1 MPNNVSSLLIKKN
14 LVDIQSSLQGHGL
27 KKTLG
32 PFQLIL
38 IGLGC
43 IIGAGV
49 YVMTGTAAAQY
60 AGPAIIL
67 SFVLAGLACG
77 FTALCYAELSSVIPV
92 SGASY
97 SYAYT
102 SLGEA
107 FAWTLGWMLML
118 EFWLAGSALAAG
130 AAGYFT
136 SLLSDFGVHIPKSFS
151 TTWIQQQIGE
161 QGTHFEFSGG
171 VNLIAVA
178 TVVLVTLVLVRG
190 VSHSA
195 AANTVMVI
203 IKIGVLVGFVV
214 VGWSHVD
221 TDNWLPLIPE
231 NEGGFTYG
239 VPGIFRAASILFFSY
254 LGFEA
259 VATAALEAKKPQRDI
274 PIGIMGAML
283 VSTLVY
289 IAVALVMTG
298 LVPFKSLGVPDPIAI
313 AVDVIQQPLL
323 TVIIKI
329 GALTGLV
336 SVLLVNTYAHSRVCY
351 SMSHDGLLP
360 KIFSVVHPR
369 FKTPYKGTIIVALLA
384 AIAAAILPISI
395 LADLVSIGTTFV
407 FSVVAISL
415 IWLRT
420 KHPELE
426 RPFKVP
432 FGGMWIKGIWFG
444 VVPVCALIFCFAM
457 MAPVLID
464 IGLRSQAGDWI
475 PGTILVVYMLLGA
488 GIYGFYGHKNS
499 ALRLSLQGL

>member
-1 MPNNVSSLLIKKN
+1 MANNTGKLLIKKP
-14 LVDIQSSLQGHGL
+14 LADIQNSLQGHGL

-32 PFQLIL
+32 PVQLIL

-49 YVMTGTAAAQY
+49 YVMTGTAAAHY

-77 FTALCYAELSSVIPV
+77 FTALCYAELSSVLPV

-102 SLGEA
+102 SLGEL
-107 FAWTLGWMLML
+107 FAWILGWMLML

-130 AAGYFT
+130 VAGYFT
-136 SLLSDFGVHIPKSFS
+136 SLLNDFGLFIPDSIS
-151 TTWIQQQIGE
+151 TTWIQHQVSE
-161 QGTHFEFSGG
+161 QGARFEFSGG
-171 VNLIAVA
+171 VNLVAVA
-178 TVVLVTLVLVRG
+178 AVVLVTLVLVRG

-203 IKIGVLVGFVV
+203 IKIGVLVGFVL
-214 VGWSHVD
+214 VGWGNVD
-221 TDNWLPLIPE
+221 TDNWFPFIPQS
-231 NEGGFTYG
+231 EGGFTYG

-259 VATAALEAKKPQRDI
+259 VATAALEAKNPQRDI
-274 PIGIMGAML
+274 PIGIIGAMV
-283 VSTLVY
+283 VSTSVY

-298 LVPFKSLGVPDPIAI
+298 LVPFRSLGVPDPIAV
-313 AVDVIQQPLL
+313 AMEVIQQPFL
-323 TVIIKI
+323 TVMIKI

-351 SMSHDGLLP
+351 SISHDGLLP
-360 KIFSVVHPR
+360 RIFSAVHPR
-369 FKTPYKGTIIVALLA
+369 FKTPYKGTIIVATLA

-420 KHPELE
+420 QHPELA

-432 FGGMWIKGIWFG
+432 FGGLWIKGIWFG
-444 VVPVCALIFCFAM
+444 VVPVCALIFCFGM
-457 MAPVLID
+457 MAPVMID
-464 IGLRSQAGDWI
+464 IALRAHRGDWI

-488 GIYGFYGHKNS
+488 CIYWLYGHKNS
-499 ALRLSLQGL
+499 VLRQSQ